1 MQLFWFKKAYPLY
14 ELIFSQSGY
23 IYQVWPKRLQSVAG
37 AAINRLY
44 GGFTV
49 ILQDDEQAHLIIG
62 EAALQLA
69 LADREINIASLM
81 NELRHMATDDCSDD
95 RLSQI
100 SEARAWLRTFIT
112 PDNVMPSVPYLQT
125 LAGLNEEKN

>member
-1 MQLFWFKKAYPLY
+1 M
-14 ELIFSQSGY
+14 
-23 IYQVWPKRLQSVAG
+23 
-37 AAINRLY
+37 
-44 GGFTV
+44 
-49 ILQDDEQAHLIIG
+49 ILQEDGQGHVIIG

-112 PDNVMPSVPYLQT
+112 PDNVMPSVPYLQI
-125 LAGLNEEKN
+125 LAGLDGCSAEQAQEALTCSPLINTPRC